1 MGMHRTGPDA
11 GRLMGRHWVGL
22 LDGVRSGSRVVRQG
36 HERRDWTGTCP
47 AISPTMN
54 LMNSIRA
61 ICCATLFTLGFVS
74 VTRAADPAATP
85 TSATRSVAGTN
96 IIRIIAGSIEPVKDE
111 AGQLWKPT
119 EGFDGGQ
126 TMERSSLEIA
136 NTKIPSIYFSERFGM
151 TKFGQKLPNGKYVV
165 KLHFAITY
173 DGITGPDQCVFS
185 MDVEGVALKD
195 FDVWK
200 KAGGS
205 NRAHVEAVPVSIV
218 DGKLDIV
225 FTPEGQSMTIS
236 AIEIIPAP

>member
-1 MGMHRTGPDA
+1 
-11 GRLMGRHWVGL
+11 
-22 LDGVRSGSRVVRQG
+22 
-36 HERRDWTGTCP
+36 
-47 AISPTMN
+47 MN
-54 LMNSIRA
+54 LMSFLRA
-61 ICCATLFTLGFVS
+61 ICCAMLFTVGFVS
-74 VTRAADPAATP
+74 ATRAADPVAP
-85 TSATRSVAGTN
+85 STSATRPNGGTN
-96 IIRIIAGSIEPVKDE
+96 IIRIIAGLIDPLKDE
-111 AGQLWKPT
+111 AGQVWKPT

-126 TMERSSLEIA
+126 TMERAGLEIA
-136 NTKIPSIYFSERFGM
+136 NTRTPSVYFSERFGM
-151 TKFGQKLPNGKYVV
+151 TKFGHGLSNGKYLV

-205 NRAHVEAVPVSIV
+205 HRAHVETVPVTIR
-218 DGKLDIV
+218 DGKLDIT

>member
-1 MGMHRTGPDA
+1 
-11 GRLMGRHWVGL
+11 
-22 LDGVRSGSRVVRQG
+22 
-36 HERRDWTGTCP
+36 
-47 AISPTMN
+47 MN
-54 LMNSIRA
+54 FIDSLRA
-61 ICCATLFTLGFVS
+61 ICCALLFTLGCVC
-74 VTRAADPAATP
+74 VTRADDPANAASGSKP
-85 TSATRSVAGTN
+85 ASGTN
-96 IIRIIAGSIEPVKDE
+96 TIRIIAGSIDPVKDE
-111 AGQLWKPT
+111 AGQVWKPT

-151 TKFGQKLPNGKYVV
+151 SKFGQKLPNGKYTV

-173 DGITGPDQCVFS
+173 DGISGPDQCVFS

-205 NRAHVEAVPVSIV
+205 NRAHVEAVPVTIT
-218 DGKLDIV
+218 DGKLDIT

-236 AIEIIPAP
+236 AIEIIPVP